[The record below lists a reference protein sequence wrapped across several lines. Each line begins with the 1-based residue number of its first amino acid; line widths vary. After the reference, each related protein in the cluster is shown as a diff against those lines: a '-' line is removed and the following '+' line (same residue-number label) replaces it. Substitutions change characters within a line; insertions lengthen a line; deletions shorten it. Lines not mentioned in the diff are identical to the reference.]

1 MVGTNERTVPSKD
14 EVSLVKLVIK
24 ASFRSRFKLLFVSS
38 SDREKANFSRIRFYK
53 FWRSCLGER
62 CELFFKAFC
71 EDIDLLKLFITL
83 SFLVM
88 FLLVKINS
96 RNRGYIFSQ
105 GFLNLYKS

>member
-24 ASFRSRFKLLFVSS
+24 ASFRSRFKLLFASS

-83 SFLVM
+83 FFSDVLVSENK
-88 FLLVKINS
+88 FEEPWRYLFT
-96 RNRGYIFSQ
+96 GIFK
-105 GFLNLYKS
+105 FI